1 MKKFLPLFFVT
12 ASLFAQPAEIQKDAI
27 AAYQAGDYK
36 TAKSLFAVVL
46 ETEPRNTV
54 AQNYLR
60 MIAQKEKGGTL
71 ENSLSKILIP
81 KVEFTDASVREA
93 VTYVA
98 QRVSALTEGKQTL
111 NIVWL
116 IPSEYD
122 ARVTISLQNIPAT
135 EALKYIATSA
145 NLKLNYDARALTIRL
160 NQ

>member
-1 MKKFLPLFFVT
+1 MKKFLPLFFVAT
-12 ASLFAQPAEIQKDAI
+12 SLFAQTAELQKDAMK
-27 AAYQAGDYK
+27 AYQTGDYK

-46 ETEPRNTV
+46 ETDPRNTV

-71 ENSLSKILIP
+71 ENSLRKIIIP

-93 VTYVA
+93 VTYVV

-111 NIVWL
+111 NVVWL
-116 IPSEYD
+116 VPGDFD
-122 ARVTISLQNIPAT
+122 ARVTLSLQNIPAT
-135 EALKYIATSA
+135 EALNYIATSA
-145 NLKLNYDARALTIRL
+145 NLKLNYDARAVTIRQ